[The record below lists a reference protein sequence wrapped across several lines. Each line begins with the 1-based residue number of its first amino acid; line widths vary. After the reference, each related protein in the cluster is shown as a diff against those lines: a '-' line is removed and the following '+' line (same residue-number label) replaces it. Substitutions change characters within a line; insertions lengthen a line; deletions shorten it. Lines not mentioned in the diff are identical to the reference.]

1 MNAIRLPFSIWWL
14 RWLLF
19 ARFSLMLPSL
29 CWLAAWMDGWMAG
42 WLTGI
47 AVVTVPR
54 FVRNSLLCLVSVV
67 MPLFRP
73 QLNNPNQ
80 SSTTSMI
87 DVNRSIGILYG
98 KNFERIFF
106 SRLLSRFTSSWIL
119 SSLCC
124 WMQCIRYFCNHRRS
138 CTFIWYCISFRRF
151 ASRFDAPSCI
161 CTDWNYALFTG
172 FSHQTNF
179 SIQVG
184 AFHSLLLLLLFLC
197 SFFGLILLLFRCCF
211 SPLLDLFSCVCVYV
225 RFESN
230 S

>member
-1 MNAIRLPFSIWWL
+1 
-14 RWLLF
+14 
-19 ARFSLMLPSL
+19 
-29 CWLAAWMDGWMAG
+29 
-42 WLTGI
+42 
-47 AVVTVPR
+47 
-54 FVRNSLLCLVSVV
+54 

-106 SRLLSRFTSSWIL
+106 FRLLSRFTSSWIL

-161 CTDWNYALFTG
+161 CIDWNYALFAG

-184 AFHSLLLLLLFLC
+184 AFHSLLLFLC

-211 SPLLDLFSCVCVYV
+211 SPSLSLLLYMCACPIRIQFV
-225 RFESN
+225 RFVQFYKWKSHYFFLICFTNWLIVIYAKNLRSSDGTEDIKKVSWTLIGK
-230 S
+230 

>member
-29 CWLAAWMDGWMAG
+29 CWLAGWMVGWLDG

-47 AVVTVPR
+47 AVVTVCPVLFAIHCYAWFQWWCR
-54 FVRNSLLCLVSVV
+54 FSV
-67 MPLFRP
+67 PSWIIPINLHHINDRCEPINWYFIW
-73 QLNNPNQ
+73 QELWA
-80 SSTTSMI
+80 
-87 DVNRSIGILYG
+87 D
-98 KNFERIFF
+98 FF
-106 SRLLSRFTSSWIL
+106 FFRLLSRFTSFWIL

-161 CTDWNYALFTG
+161 CIDWNYALFAG

-184 AFHSLLLLLLFLC
+184 AFHSLLLVPILFFLA
-197 SFFGLILLLFRCCF
+197 
-211 SPLLDLFSCVCVYV
+211 
-225 RFESN
+225 
-230 S
+230 

>member
-106 SRLLSRFTSSWIL
+106 LVYFLVSLHLGFYLHCVVECNASDIFAITVGHAHSFGIVFRFAVLLAVLMHHRVYVRIGIML
-119 SSLCC
+119 SSLGFLTK
-124 WMQCIRYFCNHRRS
+124 QIFLSKLAHFILFFFFFFFC
-138 CTFIWYCISFRRF
+138 
-151 ASRFDAPSCI
+151 
-161 CTDWNYALFTG
+161 ALFL
-172 FSHQTNF
+172 
-179 SIQVG
+179 
-184 AFHSLLLLLLFLC
+184 A
-197 SFFGLILLLFRCCF
+197 
-211 SPLLDLFSCVCVYV
+211 
-225 RFESN
+225 
-230 S
+230 